1 LRLPLAQAITIYGT
15 DSTDKTGT
23 NGLRTLTLQS
33 RVLFPLTAPSR
44 IPEAEQEEAGVSAG
58 LSFMLWN
65 REDYWRFLAALR
77 PAFFR
82 PFFAAFFPPLRPF
95 FAAMMISP

>member
-1 LRLPLAQAITIYGT
+1 
-15 DSTDKTGT
+15 
-23 NGLRTLTLQS
+23 LQS

-95 FAAMMISP
+95 FAAMMTSPFMEVLALSRSPGGSARRRPSRPWRS